1 MKPAVERVESP
12 SNTNLIGFRHHF
24 VAGTEDAYN
33 YRFQETFEKVMDAPA
48 LDFPMYLLR
57 SFLVLSTDK
66 FLR

>member
-1 MKPAVERVESP
+1 MRIALEIVESP
-12 SNTNLIGFRHHF
+12 PHTDLIISSF

-57 SFLVLSTDK
+57 SSLLFS
-66 FLR
+66 